1 MNKSK
6 LNIIYESLGRQLI
19 AANIIVF
26 GFLICIEICGILSN
40 KQITFPFLSILSNV
54 SYGFIA
60 STVFYVIM
68 IALPQEIQRSHLS
81 RFLNNKI
88 SFIKKRFDL
97 LFISLN
103 QSSKYPRSIDHNN
116 INIPNEEEMKEILM
130 GVSNSNIESPYH
142 KVNGDWLGYFE
153 MIRQKTRED
162 IFSMFQFSDIL
173 DKEIIGKLSE
183 IDDIINNQL
192 FLEFN
197 HATQNLEFFA
207 HPIREAMILSHD
219 ISNIYRNKYS
229 HYLKEHSKRYSKR
242 NKKS

>member
-173 DKEIIGKLSE
+173 DKERRV
-183 IDDIINNQL
+183 Q
-192 FLEFN
+192 
-197 HATQNLEFFA
+197 H
-207 HPIREAMILSHD
+207 
-219 ISNIYRNKYS
+219 
-229 HYLKEHSKRYSKR
+229 
-242 NKKS
+242 